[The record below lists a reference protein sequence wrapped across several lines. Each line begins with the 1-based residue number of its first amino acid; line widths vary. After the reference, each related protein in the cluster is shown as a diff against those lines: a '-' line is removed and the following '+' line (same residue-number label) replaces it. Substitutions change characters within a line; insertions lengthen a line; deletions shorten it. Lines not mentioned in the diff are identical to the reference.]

1 VKPKNE
7 DSISILSPEAVVAI
21 GVASDFELQIIIENA
36 NSILALID
44 DPGVERIKQIAVQLR
59 EELRMAA

>member
-1 VKPKNE
+1 MKPKNE

>member
-1 VKPKNE
+1 MKPKNE

-36 NSILALID
+36 NAILALID
-44 DPGVERIKQIAVQLR
+44 DPGVERIKQIATQLR
-59 EELRMAA
+59 EDLKAAA